1 VCALA
6 GGYYS
11 YPGSLT
17 TPTCNPVVTWVVLA
31 NVLPITQASLDK
43 FLAVQGETGVE
54 TAKHGN
60 ARPLL
65 PLNGRTVY
73 ATSNVKSMPCPT
85 EENLCTYAGPKRGM
99 GPDPSEDAK
108 IVGGILGAVSGVLLL
123 ALIYM
128 CSQKNVNKNEVIVS
142 SKPEYLPAPGL
153 VTGFTMGVPSMPVV
167 QSVQSANGV
176 PMKSVHMGV

>member
-31 NVLPITQASLDK
+31 NVMPITQASLDK

-73 ATSNVKSMPCPT
+73 ATSNVKSAPCPT
-85 EENLCTYAGPKRGM
+85 AENLCTYAGPKRGM
-99 GPDPSEDAK
+99 GPTGSEDAEL
-108 IVGGILGAVSGVLLL
+108 VGGILGAISGVLLL

-128 CSQKNVNKNEVIVS
+128 CSKKNENRNEVIVS
-142 SKPEYLPAPGL
+142 SKPEYLPTPGL